1 MGESI
6 LRDRRSLFES
16 VPFSEGAAYRKGIG
30 LIFPNRNMGLDGNIN
45 ELGDTGGDPGKSCLF
60 FLTAYY
66 PGIRLAGDRVMWLG
80 KHFAS

>member
-1 MGESI
+1 M
-6 LRDRRSLFES
+6 
-16 VPFSEGAAYRKGIG
+16 